1 MARDNKK
8 ANLIA
13 EPAIQ
18 NQLGITAIVTTFN
31 EEYNIKR
38 CLDSI
43 QWADEVLV
51 IDSFS
56 TDNTVSI
63 CEKMGATVLQRKYK
77 YAADQKNWAIPK
89 AKNPWIILLDA
100 DEEASGALQDE
111 IKELLSSKPKQT
123 AYWIRRKNFFLGK
136 YVRFCGWQND
146 QVIRLFRRDNH
157 RYEDKM
163 VHEEI
168 ERKGHISKLKSNIH
182 HFTAENTYK
191 YNKKIE
197 RYAAYAAKQNMLQN
211 KNVNGYHLYFKPV
224 YKFFHSYI
232 IRGGFLDG
240 RIGLKICRFRARET
254 WLKAYKTKQL
264 KIAGIRNEKQ
274 IPIDAVITWVDN
286 GDTAHQKKIFE
297 YLPKNKSEARSEFK
311 KRFIEVEELKYVV
324 HSIIK
329 YAPFIRTIFIV
340 TDNQKPSFLKKS
352 NKRYAKV
359 KVIDHKDIFK
369 DDTEYLPVF
378 NSRSIETKLY
388 DISNL
393 SEHFI
398 YFNDDIFL
406 LKPLNQFHF
415 FREGLPV
422 IRGKWK
428 KFKDDKFYKKFTPK
442 KEVTK
447 PKHGLAQDLSAKTI
461 GFKKVFRF
469 QHTPIPIR
477 KNVLKDFFGQN
488 RKLEI
493 KNIKHKFRHKD
504 QFLIQGIAN
513 HIEIKNKSCVML
525 QDYQLV
531 NITSYRR
538 KIIWLYFKLHILTNK
553 QNKLFLNIQELNLYK
568 EANKKFVLD
577 WLEKKYKL

>member
-13 EPAIQ
+13 EPATQ
-18 NQLGITAIVTTFN
+18 NQLGITAIITTFN

-38 CLDSI
+38 CIDSI

-63 CEKMGATVLQRKYK
+63 CEKMGATVLHRKYK

-100 DEEASGALQDE
+100 DEEASSALQDE

-197 RYAAYAAKQNMLQN
+197 RYAAYAAKQNMLHN

-224 YKFFHSYI
+224 YKFLHSYI

-240 RIGLKICRFRARET
+240 RIGLKICRFRAKET

-264 KIAGIRNEKQ
+264 KIA
-274 IPIDAVITWVDN
+274 
-286 GDTAHQKKIFE
+286 
-297 YLPKNKSEARSEFK
+297 
-311 KRFIEVEELKYVV
+311 
-324 HSIIK
+324 
-329 YAPFIRTIFIV
+329 
-340 TDNQKPSFLKKS
+340 
-352 NKRYAKV
+352 
-359 KVIDHKDIFK
+359 
-369 DDTEYLPVF
+369 
-378 NSRSIETKLY
+378 RSICK
-388 DISNL
+388 
-393 SEHFI
+393 
-398 YFNDDIFL
+398 
-406 LKPLNQFHF
+406 
-415 FREGLPV
+415 
-422 IRGKWK
+422 
-428 KFKDDKFYKKFTPK
+428 
-442 KEVTK
+442 
-447 PKHGLAQDLSAKTI
+447 
-461 GFKKVFRF
+461 
-469 QHTPIPIR
+469 
-477 KNVLKDFFGQN
+477 
-488 RKLEI
+488 
-493 KNIKHKFRHKD
+493 
-504 QFLIQGIAN
+504 
-513 HIEIKNKSCVML
+513 
-525 QDYQLV
+525 
-531 NITSYRR
+531 
-538 KIIWLYFKLHILTNK
+538 
-553 QNKLFLNIQELNLYK
+553 
-568 EANKKFVLD
+568 
-577 WLEKKYKL
+577 